1 MNLPKI
7 LIIDDEPN
15 ILDALKRTLQKDY
28 EILLAESGQKGL
40 EILKETP
47 HIQIILCDQRMP
59 EMMGVEML
67 EKSISIQPHAVR
79 LLLTGYSD
87 IEAVIEAINR
97 GHVYRYLTKPWEN
110 DQLKIEI
117 KKACEYFYFDRA
129 KDNFLM
135 LISHELKTPL
145 TTILSFTESY
155 LRGIPQTD
163 EEKKHFVGRIQEGAK
178 RLEVL
183 VNDTLDLVT
192 AQTGKLALAKTPC
205 HLKALIEETLLSIHD
220 MLTQKKILLENNP
233 YEDCILSV
241 DEALFKK
248 ALTKILEYAIAASD
262 EGGKIEIIIQLQGQR
277 KRDLTVSITHGGEI
291 LSKAQQEKLFEPFL
305 VVGDILTHQ
314 MGAGLA
320 LPISKSIINAHGGK
334 LSVESSKS
342 SGTLFQLILPFTKI

>member
-277 KRDLTVSITHGGEI
+277 KRDGSRDFLCQTRYFEFPPDTQA
-291 LSKAQQEKLFEPFL
+291 SK
-305 VVGDILTHQ
+305 I
-314 MGAGLA
+314 
-320 LPISKSIINAHGGK
+320 
-334 LSVESSKS
+334 S
-342 SGTLFQLILPFTKI
+342 SGIVGS